1 MPHRNL
7 GWTARRTGQTSS
19 SGLYK
24 GIFTYKEELLARPF
38 PIFQFPKIHPVFHE
52 TLAQTIFVKCAW
64 EYADLPRTFKTIVYG
79 DFGGKQIELWEIS
92 YRRMGQ
98 RKKDSNPCPPRCRL
112 GALTTE
118 LQRDY

>member
-38 PIFQFPKIHPVFHE
+38 SIFQFPKIHPIFHQ

-79 DFGGKQIELWEIS
+79 NFGGVNRLNYGKLAIEEWDKEKRI
-92 YRRMGQ
+92 
-98 RKKDSNPCPPRCRL
+98 PTH
-112 GALTTE
+112 ALPDAGWA
-118 LQRDY
+118 L